1 MASEKDP
8 LVNLSAEAQLKGSI
22 VTHNSHPVFQLLGIP
37 FAEPPVGN
45 LRFKNPVPSRLWKG
59 VREATEYGKSSFK
72 FVLTTFRRISEN
84 SFQAAFN
91 LK

>member
-8 LVNLSAEAQLKGSI
+8 LVNLAAEAQLKGSI
-22 VTHNSHPVFQLLGIP
+22 VTHNSHPVFQFLGIP

-59 VREATEYGKSSFK
+59 VREATEYGKSSFE
-72 FVLTTFRRISEN
+72 FVLTH
-84 SFQAAFN
+84 
-91 LK
+91 